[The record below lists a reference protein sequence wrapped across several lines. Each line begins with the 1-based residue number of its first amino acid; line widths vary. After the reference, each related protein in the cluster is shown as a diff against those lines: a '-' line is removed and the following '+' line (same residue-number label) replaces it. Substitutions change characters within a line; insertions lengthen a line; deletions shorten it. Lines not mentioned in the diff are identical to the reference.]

1 MSSTHLLSIRASYTS
16 LLLFI
21 LLGTLLTREGARSEM
36 HWPWSQRSDQ
46 KRVVEPSPTIEQT
59 EAENK
64 ATTLGCTWIS
74 NSAQGLSG
82 CVFLSQSHLK
92 LSAQPRISRLWM
104 PKPPRHKGLQTLV
117 QLTTQWPPLTSFLPF
132 HTKPLL
138 ILSIALTTHLGHW
151 VAIRWYIGI
160 AVRTDLTRVNLPAWL
175 ITAAFQPDN
184 LLAIYL

>member
-64 ATTLGCTWIS
+64 ATTLGCTRIS

-117 QLTTQWPPLTSFLPF
+117 QLTTSVIKTTFKRQNNNQRL
-132 HTKPLL
+132 KPRFGVLNCKHSVPC
-138 ILSIALTTHLGHW
+138 ILDH
-151 VAIRWYIGI
+151 
-160 AVRTDLTRVNLPAWL
+160 
-175 ITAAFQPDN
+175 
-184 LLAIYL
+184 